1 MKYSTAKNIAVE
13 NLYLLYSLIMFTVVD
28 SSSSIPTGA
37 RSSVYLIVDFWDDWF
52 KFRTM
57 YTMLVYDDDGDRHQI
72 GSVKIG
78 QSGLLP
84 AQGGQVVPAG
94 YRTPELPA
102 SFQALDPA
110 KFFSLGQDEDY
121 YSTLRSL
128 PSNICQNI
136 LVGLCDCA
144 FDLAIFD
151 RHFSQLVMQDSIL
164 RSIRDGNVRNR
175 LHRLAHGNAE
185 LTRFQF
191 RYTLPVSPLDAD
203 TEVLTPPPI
212 LTFHVEPN
220 SYPPTN
226 VHVLVGRNG
235 AGKTRCIQTLVNTVL
250 GRDSDTS
257 PPGIL
262 ERMGDNHDEWD
273 FAGLVSVSFSAFD
286 EFEAPPNVANLKLR
300 AGFVGLRGSE
310 EVDGQFREALK
321 TKNDLAV
328 DFVNS
333 FTKCREEPRRTR
345 WLKAVRSLATD
356 PLFAEVAVERFLEFE
371 GVGWQELVAHA
382 FKKLSSGHSIVL
394 LTTTRLVELVDERTL
409 VVLDEPEGHLHPPL
423 LSAFVR
429 SVSDLLVSRNGVALI
444 STHSPVVL
452 QEVPMSCVWML
463 RRTRTVSVVERP
475 SMETF
480 GESSGVLTREIFGLE
495 VSNSG
500 FHQMVSAIANE
511 PDRTYEEVETRFN
524 GQLGSVA
531 KILARSIIAQRTN

>member
-1 MKYSTAKNIAVE
+1 
-13 NLYLLYSLIMFTVVD
+13 MFTVID
-28 SSSSIPTGA
+28 SVSSIPAGTRA
-37 RSSVYLIVDFWDDWF
+37 HVYLIVDHWDDWF

-57 YTMLVYDDDGDRHQI
+57 YTMLLYDDNGERHRI

-78 QSGLLP
+78 QAGLLP
-84 AQGGQVVPAG
+84 ASAAQGLPPGTRVPQ
-94 YRTPELPA
+94 LPLT
-102 SFQALDPA
+102 FNALDPA
-110 KFFSLGQDEDY
+110 VFFSLGQDEDY

-128 PSNICQNI
+128 PAHICEYV
-136 LVGLCDCA
+136 LVNLCDCA
-144 FDLAIFD
+144 YNLTIFD
-151 RHFSQLVMQDSIL
+151 RHLHQLVMQESLL

-191 RYTLPVSPLDAD
+191 RYTLPAPPLQAGMQ
-203 TEVLTPPPI
+203 VPLPPPPT

-220 SYPPTN
+220 SHPPTN

-235 AGKTRCIQTLVNTVL
+235 AGKTRCIQTLVNAVL
-250 GRDSDTS
+250 GRPSESS

-262 ERMGDNHDEWD
+262 ERMGANHDEWD

-300 AGFVGLRGSE
+300 AGFVGLRGTE
-310 EVDGQFREALK
+310 MVDGQLRDALK
-321 TKNDLAV
+321 TKDDLAQ

-333 FTKCREEPRRTR
+333 FTVCREEPRRTR
-345 WLKAVRSLATD
+345 WLKAVRTLATD
-356 PLFAEVAVERFLEFE
+356 PLFAEVEVERFLQVE
-371 GVGWQELVAHA
+371 GDSWQSAVAHA

-423 LSAFVR
+423 LAAFVR

-463 RRTRTVSVVERP
+463 RRTRTVAVVERP

-480 GESSGVLTREIFGLE
+480 GESAGVLTREVFGLE

-500 FHQMVSAIANE
+500 FHQMVAAVANE
-511 PDRTYEEVETRFN
+511 PGMRFEEVETRFA
-524 GQLGSVA
+524 GQLGSEA
-531 KILARSIIAQRTN
+531 KVLARSLIAQRPN

>member
-1 MKYSTAKNIAVE
+1 
-13 NLYLLYSLIMFTVVD
+13 MFSVIESVA
-28 SSSSIPTGA
+28 SIPAGT
-37 RSSVYLIVDFWDDWF
+37 RSHVYLIVDYWDDWF

-57 YTMLVYDDDGDRHQI
+57 YTMLVYDDNGERHRV

-78 QSGLLP
+78 QAGLLP
-84 AQGGQVVPAG
+84 AQAAQVLPPGARVPQ
-94 YRTPELPA
+94 LPPT
-102 SFQALDPA
+102 FNALDPA
-110 KFFSLGQDEDY
+110 VFFSLGQDEDY

-128 PSNICQNI
+128 PAHICEYV
-136 LVGLCDCA
+136 LVNLCDCA
-144 FDLAIFD
+144 YDLAIFE
-151 RHFSQLVMQDSIL
+151 RHLHQLVMQESLL
-164 RSIRDGNVRNR
+164 RSVRDGNVRNR
-175 LHRLAHGNAE
+175 LHRLSHGNAE

-191 RYTLPVSPLDAD
+191 RYTLPA
-203 TEVLTPPPI
+203 PPPEAGLQVPPPPPPT

-220 SYPPTN
+220 SHPPTN

-235 AGKTRCIQTLVNTVL
+235 AGKTRCIQTLVNAVL
-250 GRDSDTS
+250 GRASESS
-257 PPGIL
+257 PPGLL

-300 AGFVGLRGSE
+300 AGFVGLRESE
-310 EVDGQFREALK
+310 TVDGQLRDALK
-321 TKNDLAV
+321 TKDGLAK

-333 FTKCREEPRRTR
+333 FTQCREEPRRTR
-345 WLKAVRSLATD
+345 WLKAVRTLATD
-356 PLFAEVAVERFLEFE
+356 PLFAEVDVERFLQVDGED
-371 GVGWQELVAHA
+371 WQSAVAHA

-423 LSAFVR
+423 LAAFVR

-452 QEVPMSCVWML
+452 QEVPMSCVWMI
-463 RRTRTVSVVERP
+463 RRSRTVAVVERP

-480 GESSGVLTREIFGLE
+480 GESAGILTREVFGLE

-500 FHQMVSAIANE
+500 FHQMVAAVANE
-511 PDRTYEEVETRFN
+511 PGRRFEEVETRFG
-524 GQLGSVA
+524 GQLGSEA
-531 KILARSIIAQRTN
+531 KVLARSLIAQRPN